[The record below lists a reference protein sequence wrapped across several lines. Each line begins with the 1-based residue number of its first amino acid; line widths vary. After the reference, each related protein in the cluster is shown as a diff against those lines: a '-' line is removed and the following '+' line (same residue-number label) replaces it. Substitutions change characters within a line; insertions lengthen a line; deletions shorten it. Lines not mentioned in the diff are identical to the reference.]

1 MRSGITTGT
10 CAAAAAK
17 AAALVLRAH
26 TVGDGAAGTGST
38 PAPESVHITL
48 PDGEAVRVP
57 VHDISLVDATVAWAR
72 VIKDAG
78 DDVDVTDGATV
89 EVTVEL
95 GGKGVRFAAG
105 EGVGT
110 VTRPGL
116 QLAVGEPAINPVPRQ
131 MIEQALSEVFDGPA
145 SALVTVGVVG
155 GGELAERT
163 FNPRLGIEGG
173 ISIIGTTGRV
183 EPKSTEAWMRSL
195 VPQVDMALE
204 AGHVKL
210 WLAPGGIGEQYAID
224 ELGADPRAVVQCSN
238 FVGDLLDACAERGVE
253 AVVLVGHAGKLVKVA
268 AGLFNTHSSVGDAR
282 LETVAAVAAAEG
294 APGSLV
300 ARLLDLTTVQSAVE
314 LLHEAGLDRT
324 WNALAVRAARRASQR
339 ARLQVETVLLGYE
352 GRLLGASSGA
362 CQGGSADGRSR
373 SEDDGRGSLFVV
385 GIGPGARE
393 LVTPAAWRAVR
404 EADLVV
410 GGARLLSALAPFH
423 GESLPLT
430 SDISAALGRVR
441 SEVAAGRRVV
451 VVSSGDPSFF
461 GILAAVRR
469 ELPDVEYSVVPGISS
484 AQLAL
489 SRLNEAWEGVVVTSA
504 HGRDPGNALE
514 TCVANARVLVLVDRS
529 TPPQSFAALLDQRG
543 RFEVNVCER
552 LGYPDERIT
561 TDSAER
567 IAAGV
572 FDPLSVLFVRSIEER
587 GTS

>member
-1 MRSGITTGT
+1 MRAGITTGT

-17 AAALVLRAH
+17 AAALLLRAH
-26 TVGDGAAGTGST
+26 KVGDEAAGSEST
-38 PAPESVHITL
+38 PAPASVRIVL
-48 PDGEAVRVP
+48 PDGEEVCVP
-57 VHDISLVDATVAWAR
+57 VHDVSLVAETVARAR

-95 GGKGVRFAAG
+95 GGEGVRFAAG

-116 QLAVGEPAINPVPRQ
+116 QLGVGEPAINPVPRQ
-131 MIEQALSEVFDGPA
+131 MIDQVLAEVLGGPV

-204 AGHVKL
+204 AGHARL
-210 WLAPGGIGEQYAID
+210 WLAPGGIGERYAIE
-224 ELGADPRAVVQCSN
+224 ELGADPQAVVQCSN

-253 AVVLVGHAGKLVKVA
+253 EVVLVGHAGKLVKVA
-268 AGLFNTHSSVGDAR
+268 AGLYNTHSSVGDAR

-294 APGSLV
+294 APGPLV

-314 LLHEAGLDRT
+314 LLHEAGLDRV
-324 WNALAVRAARRASQR
+324 WNAVAERAAQRASRR

-352 GRLLGASSGA
+352 GRVLGVSSGA
-362 CQGGSADGRSR
+362 CEGGSAEDRSGRR
-373 SEDDGRGSLFVV
+373 DEAHGSLTVV
-385 GIGPGARE
+385 GVGPGAWE

-410 GGARLLSALAPFH
+410 GGARLLGALTPFP
-423 GESLPLT
+423 GDPLPIT
-430 SDISAALGRVR
+430 SDISAALDRVR

-469 ELPDVEYSVVPGISS
+469 ELPDVECSVVPGISS

-489 SRLNEAWEGVVVTSA
+489 SRLSEVWEGTAVASA
-504 HGRDPGNALE
+504 HGRDPEHALE
-514 TCVANARVLVLVDRS
+514 TCATNARALVLVDRS
-529 TPPQSFAALLDQRG
+529 TPPQAFAAQLDRRG
-543 RFEVNVCER
+543 RFEVSVCER

-567 IAAGV
+567 IAAGE